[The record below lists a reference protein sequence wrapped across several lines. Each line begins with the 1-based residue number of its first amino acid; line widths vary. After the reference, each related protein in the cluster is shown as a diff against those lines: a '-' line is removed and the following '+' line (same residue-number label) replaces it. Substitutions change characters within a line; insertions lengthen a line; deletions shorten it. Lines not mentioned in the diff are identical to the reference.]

1 MRTTHVECA
10 RPRRGTALWAVA
22 LALGTVASAGAAEE
36 APSLAHTISFEKADL
51 WSKTAEPAPLT
62 SAYYTTAAAEAPVL
76 AAASVPCSSC
86 QGGDGGAACSSCGGG
101 GGSYFNRCGC
111 SAAMFPWFEG
121 PGRCDDW
128 CVGPHWE
135 VAADGL
141 IMFREDVN
149 WAAVPLNGFNLD
161 LADQFEHGPGGRVF
175 VTGFNDRQF
184 GLQVGYEGINEFHAN
199 ALFSNG
205 LDSRAISYE
214 SSLNSVEVNFMRRT
228 SSPWRPFGGARYIE
242 LDEEFFDTT
251 TAGRVIPPPADPP
264 AGPVAYIDTMNGRSL
279 ENRLMGLQAGMFRD
293 TWRFNRWLSIE
304 PFGNAGVYLNDFKR
318 RAYTRTTTT
327 VVNGDDISTPASE
340 YSEVAVTLG
349 SATIQEFSEL
359 AFVGEA
365 GITSVLRLSP
375 CVALRG
381 GYQVLAINGIGQGID
396 AFLVQGLN
404 PDTLVYH
411 GGHFGIEYGR

>member
-10 RPRRGTALWAVA
+10 HPRRGMALWVGALVLGAVA
-22 LALGTVASAGAAEE
+22 AADAAEV
-36 APSLAHTISFEKADL
+36 APSLAQTISFEKADL
-51 WSKTAEPAPLT
+51 WSKTAEPAPLR
-62 SAYYTTAAAEAPVL
+62 SAYYSTPVSGEPVL
-76 AAASVPCSSC
+76 ATASAPCSSC
-86 QGGDGGAACSSCGGG
+86 QGGDGGGACSSCG

-141 IMFREDVN
+141 IMFRENVD
-149 WAAVPLNGFNLD
+149 WAAVPLNGFSLD

-175 VTGFNDRQF
+175 VTGYNDRPF

-205 LDSRAISYE
+205 VDSRAIEYE
-214 SSLNSVEVNFMRRT
+214 SSLNSVEVNFVRRT
-228 SSPWRPFGGARYIE
+228 NFAWRPFAGARYIE

-251 TAGRVIPPPADPP
+251 TAGRVIPAPADPP
-264 AGPVAYIDTMNGRSL
+264 AAPVAYIDTLNGRSL
-279 ENRLMGLQAGMFRD
+279 ENRLMGLQAGVFRD
-293 TWRFNRWLSIE
+293 VWRLNRWVSVE

-327 VVNGDDISTPASE
+327 VVNGDDISTPESE
-340 YSEVAVTLG
+340 YSEVTTTVGTT
-349 SATIQEFSEL
+349 TIQEFSEL

-365 GITSVLRLSP
+365 GVTGVLRLSP

-396 AFLVQGLN
+396 AFLAPGLN

-411 GGHFGIEYGR
+411 GGHFGIEYVR